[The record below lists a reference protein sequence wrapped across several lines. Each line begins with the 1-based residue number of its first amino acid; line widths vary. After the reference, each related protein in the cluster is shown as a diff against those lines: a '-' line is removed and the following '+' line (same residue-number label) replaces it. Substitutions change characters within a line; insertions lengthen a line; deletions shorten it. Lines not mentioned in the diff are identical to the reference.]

1 MLDIKKVQSKNEC
14 NIVGIL
20 NELDIV
26 EGKTSDGKDY
36 IRGTAT
42 IRVDQEV
49 KGKQVENLV
58 SVFMIGNRLKSD
70 GSLNPI
76 YDKIASYRES
86 LTSVAAAE
94 TIAQAS
100 RVSVSGKTANLVEN
114 MWVDKR
120 TGVVRTGFQ
129 ISSNFI
135 NLARE
140 SDEDVAKFEV
150 TGVVLGM
157 RPEQNKEG
165 EETGRLIVNIGLVG
179 YAGRVNVIEAIAE
192 DNAKSFI
199 EDNWNKSDTVTVAG
213 IINMTQKVIT
223 YTEEVGFGEPIVRHR
238 TESCR
243 ELLITAGSREG
254 ADEDHAYDEDDIK
267 AALKE
272 RQAKKEALLNKS
284 KSKSKP
290 AAKST
295 SEKTDSFGF

>member
-49 KGKQVENLV
+49 KGKQVENLIP
-58 SVFMIGNRLKSD
+58 VFMIANRFKSD
-70 GSLNPI
+70 GSLNSN
-76 YDKIASYRES
+76 YDKIASYKES

-120 TGVVRTGFQ
+120 TGAVRTGFQ

-179 YAGRVNVIEAIAE
+179 YAGRVNVIETIAE

-199 EDNWNKSDTVTVAG
+199 EDNWNKSDTVTVVG

-295 SEKTDSFGF
+295 SEKADSFGF

>member
-1 MLDIKKVQSKNEC
+1 MLDIKKIQSKNEC
-14 NIVGIL
+14 TIVGIL

-26 EGKTSDGKDY
+26 EGKTSDVRDY

-49 KGKQVENLV
+49 EGKQVENLIPV
-58 SVFMIGNRLKSD
+58 SMFAMRLKKD
-70 GSLNPI
+70 GSQNSI
-76 YDKIASYRES
+76 YDKIADYKES
-86 LTSVAAAE
+86 LTSAAAAE
-94 TIAQAS
+94 TISQAS
-100 RVSVSGKTANLVEN
+100 RVSVVGKTANLVEN

-120 TGVVRTGFQ
+120 TGAVRTGFQ

-135 NLARE
+135 NSARE
-140 SDEDVAKFEV
+140 SDKDAAKFEV

-157 RPEQNKEG
+157 RPEQDKEG

-179 YAGRVNVIEAIAE
+179 YAGKVDVIETIAE

-213 IINMTQKVIT
+213 IINMTQKVTT

-284 KSKSKP
+284 KSKP

-295 SEKTDSFGF
+295 SEKADSFGF

>member
-1 MLDIKKVQSKNEC
+1 
-14 NIVGIL
+14 
-20 NELDIV
+20 
-26 EGKTSDGKDY
+26 
-36 IRGTAT
+36 
-42 IRVDQEV
+42 
-49 KGKQVENLV
+49 
-58 SVFMIGNRLKSD
+58 MIANRFKSD
-70 GSLNPI
+70 GSLNSN
-76 YDKIASYRES
+76 YDRIASYKES

-100 RVSVSGKTANLVEN
+100 RVSVSGKTAKLVEN

-120 TGVVRTGFQ
+120 TGAVKTGFQ

-135 NLARE
+135 NSARE
-140 SDEDVAKFEV
+140 SDKDTAKFEV

-157 RPEQNKEG
+157 RPEQDKEG

-179 YAGRVNVIEAIAE
+179 YAGKVNVIETIAE

-213 IINMTQKVIT
+213 IINMTQKVTT

-284 KSKSKP
+284 KSKP

-295 SEKTDSFGF
+295 SEKADSFGF